1 MNYKYRYELRKHI
14 GEINHR
20 QVYYDKGEGYS
31 IEEYLIGIRNP
42 NHKELRQIKAKY
54 GNLENKLI
62 K

>member
-20 QVYYDKGEGYS
+20 QVYYDKDEGYS
-31 IEEYLIGIRNP
+31 IGMRNP